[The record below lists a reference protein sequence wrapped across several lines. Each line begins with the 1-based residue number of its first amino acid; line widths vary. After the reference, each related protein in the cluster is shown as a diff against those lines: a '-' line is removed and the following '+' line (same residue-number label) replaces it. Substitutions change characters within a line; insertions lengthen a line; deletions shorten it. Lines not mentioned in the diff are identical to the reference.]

1 MVAKGVKRAR
11 AEEEEAVVEVA
22 ATRGSEDAPPAKQSR
37 WTNKTRVLVIAARGI
52 SFRGRHLMEDIFRL
66 MPHAKTDSKMQKK
79 ESLFALNEIA
89 EMKNCSK
96 VIDLS
101 SNLLLLF
108 SENCKYLTAD
118 MTVIVRSVC

>member
-101 SNLLLLF
+101 SNLF
-108 SENCKYLTAD
+108 FGENCKLVTSYISD
-118 MTVIVRSVC
+118 C